1 VEATYL
7 LNIPC
12 VSEDLAIDGLE
23 LEGARSKRLR
33 DDVWSSP
40 GRDHGRRMHVL
51 CHEVTDGHNSITQSK
66 QKCYQGVSGEI
77 SRGERFFPGEL
88 RRDVGRKA
96 KGGVSP
102 PRMTRV
108 LGRWRAGVPD
118 ARS

>member
-7 LNIPC
+7 LNIPR
-12 VSEDLAIDGLE
+12 VSEDLAIDSLE

-51 CHEVTDGHNSITQSK
+51 CHEVTDGHSNITQSK
-66 QKCYQGVSGEI
+66 QKCYQGISGEI
-77 SRGERFFPGEL
+77 SLGERFFPGEL
-88 RRDVGRKA
+88 HRDVGRKA

-108 LGRWRAGVPD
+108 LGRWRAGIPD
-118 ARS
+118 ACS